1 MRNATFAAILAV
13 AAVAP
18 LAHASPVPVVLAVD
32 TSRSIGRSE
41 LSAAIESL
49 RAMVRQLPS
58 DTPVGVIE
66 FGDATRWLLRPDA
79 SRERALRAL
88 DGLEPTGSITLLND
102 ALFETARSL
111 AAGGVIV
118 LASDGRDENSATT
131 ADDVARLCNANGVRI
146 VTLGVGRRVDERA
159 MRRLAL
165 LTDGGFVGPQPFAA
179 GTDLLIAVEGSRR
192 GVAERLAKAAP
203 PTPAPPRRAAVPAPA
218 PTPVPDEAGVSV
230 PEWVPVALALAAV
243 LAIAALI
250 LWRRQRREEQRVC
263 ERCGMPLELWDSECP
278 HCRAAMD
285 RDASQVSER
294 EDRERLAEAVAVAAP
309 VGEEIEPALLTR
321 ALLEE
326 PIDKTFILGEQVIL
340 VVKEHRKP
348 PRLFTLAPDAPFTV
362 GRATKVNSL
371 TLADPTMSAQHFRI
385 VYKEGAYFV
394 ADLETTNGTLV
405 NGERIRVHKLRGG
418 DQIHAGEVDFEFRVQ
433 YQKRI

>member
-1 MRNATFAAILAV
+1 MRNATLAAILAV
-13 AAVAP
+13 VAVAP

-32 TSRSIGRSE
+32 TSRSIGRAE
-41 LSAAIESL
+41 LAAAIESL
-49 RAMVRQLPS
+49 RAMVRQLPP
-58 DTPVGVIE
+58 DTPVGAIE

-79 SRERALRAL
+79 SREKVLRAL
-88 DGLEPTGSITLLND
+88 DGLEPTGRITLLDD

-118 LASDGRDENSATT
+118 LASDGRDEDSATT

-146 VTLGVGRRVDERA
+146 VTLGIGRRVDERA
-159 MRRLAL
+159 LRRLAL

-192 GVAERLAKAAP
+192 GVAERLAKAVP
-203 PTPAPPRRAAVPAPA
+203 PTPVPPRRTPVAA
-218 PTPVPDEAGVSV
+218 PTPVLPAEAGVNV
-230 PEWVPVALALAAV
+230 PAWVPVALALAAV
-243 LAIAALI
+243 FAIAAII

-263 ERCGMPLELWDSECP
+263 ERCGMPLEPWDSECP
-278 HCRAAMD
+278 HCRAAAD
-285 RDASQVSER
+285 RDASQVSEH
-294 EDRERLAEAVAVAAP
+294 EDRERLAEAVAAAVP
-309 VGEEIEPALLTR
+309 AEEVLDPALLTR
-321 ALLEE
+321 APLEE
-326 PIDKTFILGEQVIL
+326 AIDKTFILGEQVIL

-348 PRLFTLAPDAPFTV
+348 PRMFTLAPDAPFTV
-362 GRATKVNSL
+362 GRAAKVNSL
-371 TLADPTMSAQHFRI
+371 PLADPTMSAQHFRI
-385 VYKEGAYFV
+385 VYKDGAYFV